1 MWVKLEK
8 EKVIAV
14 CKRQI
19 EVQPFKKK
27 LTLIIHDKL
36 KNNFLLT
43 KCEVITVEYWPEVV
57 AVWTKCIAKSVQK
70 QQGASVP
77 QCGSSKQG

>member
-1 MWVKLEK
+1 MWVKLEE

-43 KCEVITVEYWPEVV
+43 KYEVITVEYWPEVV
-57 AVWTKCIAKSVQK
+57 AVLTKCIAKSVQK
-70 QQGASVP
+70 QQGANVP